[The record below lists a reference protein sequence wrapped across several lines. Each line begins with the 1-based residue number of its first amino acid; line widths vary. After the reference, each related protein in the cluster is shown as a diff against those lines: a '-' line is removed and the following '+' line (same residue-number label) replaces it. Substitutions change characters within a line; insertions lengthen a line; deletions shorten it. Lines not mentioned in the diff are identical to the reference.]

1 MQYYALMGT
10 HEASALREAM
20 GARVRTERLERRWTL
35 DQLAEAAGVS
45 RRLLVSLEQGEA
57 NPSIGTLLRLSDA
70 LGVGLPALVA
80 PPIDSAVSITRQG
93 SGAQLW
99 TSPAGGS
106 ARLVA
111 GTQPPD
117 VLELWNWTLAPG
129 DRHASDP
136 HATGTTEL
144 LQVLEGAIAIEVA
157 AVTYA
162 MDTGDAAAFPGD
174 VAHAY
179 RNDTGSPA
187 RFSLAVFEP
196 GVAPSTPRQEI
207 HRDDRS

>member
-1 MQYYALMGT
+1 VQYYALMG
-10 HEASALREAM
+10 SRDPNALHEAM
-20 GARVRTERLERRWTL
+20 GARVRTERLDRRWTL
-35 DQLAEAAGVS
+35 DQLAESAGVS
-45 RRLLVSLEQGEA
+45 RRLLVSVEQGEA

-80 PPIDSAVSITRQG
+80 PPAESTVTITRQG
-93 SGAQLW
+93 RGAQLW
-99 TSPAGGS
+99 SSSAGGS

-117 VLELWNWTLAPG
+117 VLELWDWTLAPG
-129 DRHASDP
+129 DRHTSDP
-136 HATGTTEL
+136 HAAGTTEL

-157 AVTYA
+157 GVDYA
-162 MDTGDAAAFPGD
+162 LETGDAAAFRGD

-179 RNDTGSPA
+179 RNDAASTA

-196 GVAPSTPRQEI
+196 GVTPSTPRQET
-207 HRDDRS
+207 HRDD

>member
-1 MQYYALMGT
+1 VQYYALMESHDT
-10 HEASALREAM
+10 SALRRAM
-20 GARVRTERLERRWTL
+20 GARVRSERLQRRWTL

-45 RRLLVSLEQGEA
+45 RRLLVSVEQGEA

-80 PPIDSAVSITRQG
+80 PPADSAVTITRRG

-99 TSPAGGS
+99 SSPAGGS

-117 VLELWNWTLAPG
+117 VLELWDWTLAPG
-129 DRHASDP
+129 DRHTSDP
-136 HATGTTEL
+136 HAAGTTEL
-144 LQVLEGAIAIEVA
+144 LQVLEGSIAIEVGGVTHLLA
-157 AVTYA
+157 A
-162 MDTGDAAAFPGD
+162 GDAAAFPGD

-179 RNDTGSPA
+179 RNDTGWPA

-196 GVAPSTPRQEI
+196 GVAPSTPRQET
-207 HRDDRS
+207 HRDDRP